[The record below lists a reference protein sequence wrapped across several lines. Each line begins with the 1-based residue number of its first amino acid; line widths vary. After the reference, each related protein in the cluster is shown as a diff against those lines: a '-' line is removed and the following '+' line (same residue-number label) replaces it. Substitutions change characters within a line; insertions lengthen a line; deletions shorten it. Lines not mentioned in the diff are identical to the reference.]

1 MTVQPFNSLPP
12 PPNRFVTFEDVAI
25 YLRRIWESVSTLRK
39 GKLECVTELTL
50 TANSATT
57 TFTDSRLSAQS
68 AVFFDPKTANAAAE
82 KAAGTM
88 YVLTANR
95 GSGVWTITNANNAQA
110 DRSFQVAI
118 IG

>member
-1 MTVQPFNSLPP
+1 MTVNPFLHLPP
-12 PPNRFVTFEDVAI
+12 PPRFDSFD
-25 YLRRIWESVSTLRK
+25 SVSIYFRRVLESLDSLRK
-39 GKLECVTELTL
+39 GKIECVTELTL
-50 TANSATT
+50 TINSATT
-57 TFTDSRLSAQS
+57 TFTDSRLSIQS

-82 KAAGTM
+82 LYGGTM

-95 GSGVWTITNANNAQA
+95 GSGVWTITNANNANA

>member
-1 MTVQPFNSLPP
+1 MAIQPFLHLPTP
-12 PPNRFVTFEDVAI
+12 PRFDSFDAVAI
-25 YLRRIWESVSTLRK
+25 YMRRMLEALNAVRK
-39 GKLECVTELTL
+39 GKIECVTELTL

-57 TFTDSRLSAQS
+57 TFTDSRLSVQS

-82 KAAGTM
+82 IYGGTM

-95 GSGVWTITNANNAQA
+95 GTGVWTITNANNANA
-110 DRSFQVAI
+110 DRTFQVII